1 MAGERVLNGTW
12 SVCPICLN
20 RIPAERV
27 LRSNEVYLKK
37 VCSLHGSFETIIWRG
52 FQDFEGWAVKSENH
66 SDPNPQC
73 PDECGLCNHHL
84 QTTCC
89 VILNVTNGCNLDC
102 SFCFAGLSSME
113 QDPSFQELS
122 DALDKII
129 EKGKTFLQLSGGE
142 PTLRED
148 LPMIIQKAIEAGAK
162 YSQLNT
168 NGIRLGENH
177 EYAKKLADAGL
188 SFVFLQFDGTNDE
201 INRKIRNKSLLD
213 VKQAAIQHCGKAGLG
228 VTLVPT
234 IVKGI
239 NTGNIGEIL
248 DFAIRHAPVVRGIH
262 FQPVT
267 WLGTVP
273 RIPSNEDR
281 FTLDELMHELILQ
294 SKGRLHLNNL
304 LPSCCDHPLCG
315 FHGDFIV
322 QQQDLIPLL
331 KRRESTPACG
341 CSPAPAEKNR
351 EFIGRRWIRSSAGT
365 NSDELKVADLRD
377 MESFLSRARTHGF
390 TLTAMAFQDS
400 GNIDLSRLR
409 QCSLHVYDNGRMV
422 PFCSHYLHPWKQ

>member
-1 MAGERVLNGTW
+1 
-12 SVCPICLN
+12 
-20 RIPAERV
+20 
-27 LRSNEVYLKK
+27 
-37 VCSLHGSFETIIWRG
+37 
-52 FQDFEGWAVKSENH
+52 
-66 SDPNPQC
+66 
-73 PDECGLCNHHL
+73 
-84 QTTCC
+84 
-89 VILNVTNGCNLDC
+89 
-102 SFCFAGLSSME
+102 
-113 QDPSFQELS
+113 
-122 DALDKII
+122 
-129 EKGKTFLQLSGGE
+129 
-142 PTLRED
+142 
-148 LPMIIQKAIEAGAK
+148 MIIQKAKEAGAK
-162 YSQLNT
+162 YIQLNT
-168 NGIRLGENH
+168 NGIRLGDNY
-177 EYAKKLADAGL
+177 EYAKKLAEAGL

-213 VKQAAIQHCGKAGLG
+213 IKQAAIRHCGNAGLG

-234 IVKGI
+234 MVRGI

-294 SKGRLHLNNL
+294 SNGRLHKNNL

-322 QQQDLIPLL
+322 QQHDLIPIL
-331 KRRESTPACG
+331 KRGESTPSCC

-351 EFIGRRWIRSSAGT
+351 EFIGRRWVRSGAEN
-365 NSDELKVADLRD
+365 NSEEPEVKDLKD
-377 MESFLSRARTHGF
+377 MQTFLSRVKTHGF
-390 TLTAMAFQDS
+390 TLTAMAFQDP

-409 QCSLHVYDNGRMV
+409 QCSLHVYDKGRMV
-422 PFCSHYLHPWKQ
+422 PFCSHYLQPW